1 MPEVAPFAAVRYDH
15 DQLGGDL
22 SNVVAPPYDV
32 LNQTN
37 KDELLARSDHNIVA
51 IDLPHLPP
59 KSLGPADCYQR
70 SKNLLDAWL
79 ADGTLVQESQPALYV
94 YHQEFEHDG
103 QRYTRRM
110 FIARVRLHAFEDR
123 VILPHEQT
131 FGGPKE
137 DRLALM
143 EATRCQLSPV
153 FALYS
158 DPADRIGTAF
168 AESSSRPADVKANL
182 EGVENRLW
190 IVTKPAAIAKVQ
202 AHMADNSLYIAD
214 GHHRY
219 TTALTYRQ
227 KVMQRHG
234 GQLPADHPA
243 NYVMLVLA
251 SMDDPG
257 CLILP
262 YHRALA
268 GVGIS
273 ELLAAWS
280 QGTERVPADE
290 ADLVIRDG
298 RSGEEIPLRYSA
310 RQKLRQLDPDQ
321 CDPWYD
327 LDAAYLHR
335 YLIDNLLESA
345 LSTKPDVRY
354 VKSAAAAISVATKE
368 SGVALLTRATPIAH
382 LRAVS
387 DAGGL
392 MPQKSTY
399 FFPKLATGLTINTL
413 E

>member
-1 MPEVAPFAAVRYDH
+1 MPEVAPFAAVRYNH
-15 DQLGGDL
+15 GKLGGDL
-22 SNVVAPPYDV
+22 SNVLAPPYDV
-32 LNQTN
+32 LDQAN
-37 KDELLARSDHNIVA
+37 KDALLARSDHNIVA

-59 KSLGPADCYQR
+59 KSLGPTDCYQR
-70 SKNLLDAWL
+70 SKGLLDAWL

-103 QRYTRRM
+103 HRYTRRM
-110 FIARVRLHAFEDR
+110 FIARVRLHAFEER
-123 VILPHEQT
+123 VILPHELT

-143 EATRCQLSPV
+143 QATHCQLSPV

-158 DPADRIGTAF
+158 DPADRIGSAF
-168 AESSSRPADVKANL
+168 AIARTRPADVKANL
-182 EGVENRLW
+182 DGVDNRLW
-190 IVTKPAAIAKVQ
+190 IVTKPDAIAKVQ
-202 AHMADNSLYIAD
+202 AHMANERLYIAD

-227 KVMQRHG
+227 QAAQESNG
-234 GQLPADHPA
+234 NLPDDHPA
-243 NYVMLVLA
+243 NYIMLVLA

-262 YHRALA
+262 YHRVLA
-268 GVGIS
+268 GIGIS
-273 ELLAAWS
+273 DLLAAWS
-280 QGTERVPADE
+280 AGTEKVEPDD

-298 RSGEEIPLRYSA
+298 RSGEEVPLRYSA
-310 RQKLRQLDPDQ
+310 RPKLKQLEPNQ

-335 YLIDNLLESA
+335 YLIDSLLNSA
-345 LSTKPDVRY
+345 MGAEPDVKY
-354 VKSAAAAISVATKE
+354 VKSADDADSVAAE
-368 SGVALLTRATPIAH
+368 VSGVALLTRATPLQH

-392 MPQKSTY
+392 MPQKST
-399 FFPKLATGLTINTL
+399 FFYPKLATGLTINTL